1 MLNLVV
7 KRHDLVR
14 LTPEGWETVCLGLSG
29 VARDLAR
36 RWGKREL
43 PAVVRRTEP
52 GTPADMLCL
61 GIPAPPDALSGQKL
75 RVGFVV
81 ERRHVAVV
89 RPPLALI
96 EATVPAAWQAAF
108 ATLSEALRGAD
119 IDCRVFGSVAMQTLT
134 GERYLRPESDIDLLL
149 RPTSSA
155 QLDAGLD
162 LLRHHAQSLPLDG
175 EIEFPSGHA
184 VSWKEWHG
192 ADRVLAKHLDTVA
205 LLRCDQL
212 LAKFVVPLSAQLSVE
227 LSAQPSEAEYDH
239 A

>member
-1 MLNLVV
+1 V
-7 KRHDLVR
+7 
-14 LTPEGWETVCLGLSG
+14 
-29 VARDLAR
+29 
-36 RWGKREL
+36 
-43 PAVVRRTEP
+43 
-52 GTPADMLCL
+52 CL
-61 GIPAPPDALSGQKL
+61 GIPAPPDVLSGQKL
-75 RVGFVV
+75 RLGFAV

-89 RPPLALI
+89 RPPLTLD
-96 EATVPAAWQAAF
+96 EAMVPATWQAAF
-108 ATLSEALRGAD
+108 ASLRDALRDAG

-134 GERYLRPESDIDLLL
+134 GERYLTPDSDIDLLL
-149 RPTSSA
+149 RPASSA

-162 LLRHHAQSLPLDG
+162 LLRRHAQSLPLDG

-212 LAKFVVPLSAQLSVE
+212 LAQFIVQNT
-227 LSAQPSEAEYDH
+227 EAECSH

>member
-1 MLNLVV
+1 MLDSPV

-14 LTPEGWETVCLGLSG
+14 LTAEGWERAQRGLSG
-29 VARDLAR
+29 ATCELAG
-36 RWGKREL
+36 RWGGRDL

-52 GTPADMLCL
+52 GTAPNLLCL

-75 RVGFVV
+75 RVGFTV
-81 ERRHVAVV
+81 ERRHVVSI
-89 RPPLALI
+89 RPALALD
-96 EATVPAAWQAAF
+96 EVVVPAAWQAAF
-108 ATLSEALRGAD
+108 ANLRTELRDAGIA
-119 IDCRVFGSVAMQTLT
+119 CRVFGSVAMQTLT
-134 GERYLRPESDIDLLL
+134 GERYLTPDSDIDLLL

-155 QLDAGLD
+155 QLVAGLD
-162 LLRHHAQSLPLDG
+162 LLRCHAQLLPLDG

-184 VSWKEWHG
+184 VSWKEWLGQGQG

-212 LAKFVVPLSAQLSVE
+212 LAKFIVDPA
-227 LSAQPSEAEYDH
+227 EAECSH